1 MFTPEQFAANYQIN
15 FSKLIGKGHDSTVFL
30 TMNKQTKQQF
40 ALKCLAQTIEQN
52 AINLFN
58 EIQILRHI
66 QHPHIITMFGYCSD
80 CSCMLL
86 ELMTNGSLYKIL
98 LQGPLPLAI
107 ANGIIIQIAQALEY
121 LHAKGITHGDIKLDN
136 LLISGDYIIKVCDF
150 GFAKINGQTPIPK
163 TTVSGSEGYTA
174 PEIWQIPIDLKK
186 CDMFSLGVVYFIMI
200 TGHPPF
206 ESNNPQMEDTWWKL
220 IKKEEWN
227 VFWKELKLTILPEY
241 VRIIIQKLLCVNYQM
256 RYTADE
262 IIQILMDKCATSDQ
276 IVDEIKKRIIQ
287 QK

>member
-30 TMNKQTKQQF
+30 TMNKSTKQQF
-40 ALKCLAQTIEQN
+40 ALKCLAQTNEQN

-58 EIQILRHI
+58 EIQILRPI
-66 QHPHIITMFGYCSD
+66 QHPHIITMIGYCSD

-86 ELMTNGSLYKIL
+86 ELMSNGSLYKIL

-107 ANGIIIQIAQALEY
+107 ANGIILQIAQALQY

-136 LLISGDYIIKVCDF
+136 LLISGDFIVKLCDF
-150 GFAKINGQTPIPK
+150 GFAKINGQAPIPK

-174 PEIWQIPIDLKK
+174 PEIWHTPSDLRK
-186 CDMFSLGVVYFIMI
+186 CDMFSLGVVYFIMV

-206 ESNNPQMEDTWWKL
+206 ESNNPQTEDAWWKL
-220 IKKEEWN
+220 IQKEEWN
-227 VFWKELKLTILPEY
+227 IFWKELKLTILPEY
-241 VRIIIQKLLCVNYQM
+241 VRTIIQKLLCVKYQM
-256 RYTADE
+256 RYSADE
-262 IIQILMDKCATSDQ
+262 LIQLLADKSATSDQ
-276 IVDEIKKRIIQ
+276 IVDEIKKRLIQ